1 MTSCRRPRFNTG
13 MTELD
18 VCSLGMTDSRWT
30 SSRGRF
36 VPRADAP
43 SRKIA
48 FGPDGLVMPDGVI
61 IGVREILLP
70 APLGC
75 DE

>member
-1 MTSCRRPRFNTG
+1 MPNAALQYRHDRTRRLLFRHDG
-13 MTELD
+13 LSLD
-18 VCSLGMTDSRWT
+18 VEPRPLCATSRRAIT
-30 SSRGRF
+30 KDRF
-36 VPRADAP
+36 W
-43 SRKIA
+43 
-48 FGPDGLVMPDGVI
+48 PDGLVMPDGVI